1 MKVKGRRAVITGAS
15 QGIGR
20 AIALKF
26 GSEGFDLVLNSRSS
40 DDLNRLKE
48 ELISSNPD
56 ISVETVPAD
65 LSTKEGVEEIVNVCQ
80 MMGGAIDVLV
90 NNAGIFLP
98 GDVLTEEDGRM
109 EQMMAINFYSAYH
122 LTRGLLTSLQRS
134 DRSYIINMCSVA
146 GLKAYPGGGS
156 YGISKFAMLGWS
168 KNLRLELQ
176 DSRTAVTAIMPGAT
190 WSRSWQGA
198 DQPRERLMEARNIAN
213 VCWMI
218 VNLEPNAVV
227 EEVII
232 RPQLGDL

>member
-1 MKVKGRRAVITGAS
+1 M
-15 QGIGR
+15 
-20 AIALKF
+20 
-26 GSEGFDLVLNSRSS
+26 LNSRSS

-48 ELISSNPD
+48 ELISSNPA
-56 ISVETVPAD
+56 ISVEIVPAD
-65 LSTKEGVEEIVNVCQ
+65 LSTREGVERIVNACQ
-80 MMGGAIDVLV
+80 MIGGAIDVLV

-122 LTRGLLTSLQRS
+122 LTRGLLAALQRS

-176 DSRTAVTAIMPGAT
+176 NSKTAVTAIMPGAT

-198 DQPRERLMEARNIAN
+198 DQPRERLMEAKNIAN

>member
-1 MKVKGRRAVITGAS
+1 
-15 QGIGR
+15 
-20 AIALKF
+20 
-26 GSEGFDLVLNSRSS
+26 
-40 DDLNRLKE
+40 
-48 ELISSNPD
+48 
-56 ISVETVPAD
+56 
-65 LSTKEGVEEIVNVCQ
+65 
-80 MMGGAIDVLV
+80 
-90 NNAGIFLP
+90 
-98 GDVLTEEDGRM
+98 
-109 EQMMAINFYSAYH
+109 
-122 LTRGLLTSLQRS
+122 
-134 DRSYIINMCSVA
+134 MCSVA

-198 DQPRERLMEARNIAN
+198 DQPRERLMEAKNIAN